1 LTDPD
6 SGNYERASAVELKF
20 NNKTVLVTG
29 GSRGQGAA
37 EARMFAEAGARVVI
51 ADVLDAEGG
60 ALAQSIRAAGGTADY
75 RHLDVSSEQD
85 WRDAV
90 AFAKSTLGSLQVLVN
105 NAGVSLRGVDLA
117 NTSRADWERVLA
129 VNLTGPFL
137 GIKAA
142 APAMREA
149 GGGAIVNI
157 GSTAGINGHFAAAYS
172 ASKWGLRGLTKAAA
186 MEYADWNIRV
196 NAVHPSI
203 VPTPMVAGA
212 DKFVEAMEY
221 VTALKRSA
229 SLEDVAHA
237 VMFLA
242 SDEAGYLTGLDLPVD
257 GGFTELG
264 VYRQVWRRATGKA

>member
-1 LTDPD
+1 MA
-6 SGNYERASAVELKF
+6 RR
-20 NNKTVLVTG
+20 
-29 GSRGQGAA
+29 RG
-37 EARMFAEAGARVVI
+37 F
-51 ADVLDAEGG
+51 
-60 ALAQSIRAAGGTADY
+60 
-75 RHLDVSSEQD
+75 
-85 WRDAV
+85 RDGHV
-90 AFAKSTLGSLQVLVN
+90 GSLHVLVN

-117 NTSRADWERVLA
+117 HTSRADWDRVLA

-142 APAMREA
+142 APVIRDS
-149 GGGAIVNI
+149 GGGSIVNI

-203 VPTPMVAGA
+203 VPTPMVEDA
-212 DKFVEAMEY
+212 DAFVEAMES

-242 SDEAGYLTGLDLPVD
+242 SDEAGYLTGLDLPID

-264 VYRQVWRRATGKA
+264 VYRQVWRRATGNA